1 MESFQAKE
9 EEAGSREGWGVGI
22 EEVSQREEK
31 RGGLL
36 ACAKRFQ
43 ILGAQN
49 QKKKILPRMILPYKS
64 EKLLKIFSLLK

>member
-49 QKKKILPRMILPYKS
+49 QKKKSSRA
-64 EKLLKIFSLLK
+64 